1 VPSQRRPQHSR
12 AKRQV
17 NAVRRTKAAE
27 PAPHRTGL
35 TTRAAVLGLVVCA
48 LVVSAALPLREYL
61 SQRSQIQVARQDQLA
76 AQRRVQLLEQKL
88 KLLKDPAYVK
98 LLAKTRLHY
107 VMPGE
112 IPYVVLSPSAPT
124 VPSGAAAQQG
134 VAATGPEAPWY
145 SQVWGSARAA
155 DRPAPL
161 PTRSP

>member
-1 VPSQRRPQHSR
+1 MPSKRRPQNSR

-17 NAVRRTKAAE
+17 NAVRRTKAPE
-27 PAPHRTGL
+27 PASHRRGL

-61 SQRSQIQVARQDQLA
+61 SQRSEIEAARQELQAKA
-76 AQRRVQLLEQKL
+76 ARVAALEQRKQLLE
-88 KLLKDPAYVK
+88 DPAYVK
-98 LLAKTRLHY
+98 QLARERLHY

-112 IPYVVLSPSAPT
+112 IAYVVLSPSASPAPGT
-124 VPSGAAAQQG
+124 AGRAG

-145 SQVWGSARAA
+145 SQVWGSVRAA

-161 PTRSP
+161 PRHTP

>member
-1 VPSQRRPQHSR
+1 MPSQRRPQNSR

-27 PAPHRTGL
+27 PAPHKAGL

-76 AQRRVQLLEQKL
+76 TQRRVQLLEQKL

-112 IPYVVLSPSAPT
+112 IPYVVLSPSAKSA
-124 VPSGAAAQQG
+124 PSGAARQG
-134 VAATGPEAPWY
+134 IAATGPEAPWY
-145 SQVWGSARAA
+145 SQVWGSVRAA

-161 PTRSP
+161 PTPKP